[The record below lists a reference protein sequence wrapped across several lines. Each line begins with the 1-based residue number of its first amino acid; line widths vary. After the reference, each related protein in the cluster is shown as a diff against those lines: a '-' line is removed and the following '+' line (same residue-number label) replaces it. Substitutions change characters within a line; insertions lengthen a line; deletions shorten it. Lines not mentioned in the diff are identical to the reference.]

1 MICFEHVSKF
11 ILSDVS
17 VHIPK
22 GTSVGLI
29 GASGAGKTTFLKL
42 ACGLLIPEQGF
53 VHTMRKNPVNH
64 RSQLGVSMC
73 AMLNNIP
80 ILADYNSVRSNLND
94 LQIIYG
100 LSESRFNKEY
110 RFLADILGFGGY
122 ENEMINSLSLGQ
134 RRRVELAA
142 LLLRHPKLLLLDE
155 PTIGLDQTAKENLR
169 LLLSEYQKE
178 GMTLIISSHDM
189 SEISAH
195 CERIALLD
203 HGMLTYY
210 GDRELLLKRFAP
222 IDTLEVTLSGPI
234 PDLEDLP
241 LHSFMLNQNKLTLT
255 YNSNHVSSA
264 ELLHHLL
271 KHTSF
276 TGVTTYKSELA
287 DVIKRI
293 EKGEKNEFYR
303 SKWGKQILSGQ

>member
-1 MICFEHVSKF
+1 MICFEHASKF
-11 ILSDVS
+11 VLSDVS
-17 VHIPK
+17 IHIPV
-22 GTSVGLI
+22 GMTVGLI

-42 ACGLLIPEQGF
+42 ACGLLLPEQGF
-53 VHTMRKNPVNH
+53 VRTMRKDPVACRNE
-64 RSQLGVSMC
+64 LGVSMG
-73 AMLNNIP
+73 AMLNDIP
-80 ILADYNSVRSNLND
+80 VLADDNSVKSNFDD
-94 LQIIYG
+94 LRIIYRMT
-100 LSESRFNKEY
+100 EAAYKEEY
-110 RFLADILGFGGY
+110 RRLAEVLGFGEY
-122 ENEMINSLSLGQ
+122 EDETVNALSLGQ
-134 RRRVELAA
+134 RRRVELGA

-155 PTIGLDQTAKENLR
+155 PTIGLDQTAKESLR
-169 LLLSEYQKE
+169 MLLTERQKE
-178 GMTLIISSHDM
+178 GMTLVISSHDM
-189 SEISAH
+189 GEISAL

-222 IDTLEVTLSGPI
+222 MDTLEVILSGTL

-241 LHSFMLNQNKLTLT
+241 LHSFTLNQNKLTLT

-271 KHTSF
+271 KKTSF

-293 EKGEKNEFYR
+293 EKGEINEFYR
-303 SKWGKQILSGQ
+303 GK

>member
-11 ILSDVS
+11 VLSDVS
-17 VHIPK
+17 IHIPS

-42 ACGLLIPEQGF
+42 VCGLLLPEQGF
-53 VHTMRKNPVNH
+53 VHTMRKNPVTQ
-64 RSQLGVSMC
+64 RRELGMSMG

-80 ILADYNSVRSNLND
+80 VLADYNSVKSNFDD
-94 LQIIYG
+94 LQIIYRMP
-100 LSESRFNKEY
+100 EDRYKEEY
-110 RFLADILGFGGY
+110 RRLAEVLGFGEY
-122 ENEMINSLSLGQ
+122 ETETVNELSLGQ
-134 RRRVELAA
+134 RRRAELGA
-142 LLLRHPKLLLLDE
+142 LLLPHPKLLLLDE
-155 PTIGLDQTAKENLR
+155 PTIGLDQMAKESLR
-169 LLLSEYQKE
+169 MLLKEYQKE

-189 SEISAH
+189 GEISALS
-195 CERIALLD
+195 ERIALLD

-222 IDTLEVTLSGPI
+222 MDILEVTLSGPL

-241 LHSFMLNQNKLTLT
+241 LHSFSLNQNKLTLT

-271 KHTSF
+271 KQTSF

-293 EKGEKNEFYR
+293 EKGETNEFYR
-303 SKWGKQILSGQ
+303 GK

>member
-1 MICFEHVSKF
+1 MICFEHASKF
-11 ILSDVS
+11 VLSDVS
-17 VHIPK
+17 IHIPE
-22 GTSVGLI
+22 GSSVGLI

-42 ACGLLIPEQGF
+42 ACGLLLPEQGF
-53 VHTMRKNPVNH
+53 VRTMRKNPVTH
-64 RSQLGVSMC
+64 RSELGVSMG
-73 AMLNNIP
+73 AMLNDIP
-80 ILADYNSVRSNLND
+80 VLADYNSVKSNFDD
-94 LQIIYG
+94 LRIIYRMT
-100 LSESRFNKEY
+100 EAAYKEEY
-110 RFLADILGFGGY
+110 RRLAEVLGFGEY
-122 ENEMINSLSLGQ
+122 EDETVNALSLGQ
-134 RRRVELAA
+134 RRRVELGV
-142 LLLRHPKLLLLDE
+142 LLLRRPKLLLLDE

-169 LLLSEYQKE
+169 LLLTECQKE
-178 GMTLIISSHDM
+178 GMTLVISSHDM
-189 SEISAH
+189 GEISVL

-222 IDTLEVTLSGPI
+222 MDALEVILSGPL

-271 KHTSF
+271 KRTSF

-293 EKGEKNEFYR
+293 EKGETNEFYR
-303 SKWGKQILSGQ
+303 GK

>member
-11 ILSDVS
+11 VLSDVS
-17 VHIPK
+17 IYIPE
-22 GTSVGLI
+22 GSSVGLI

-42 ACGLLIPEQGF
+42 ACGLLLPEEGF
-53 VHTMRKNPVNH
+53 VRTMRKNPVTQ
-64 RSQLGVSMC
+64 RKKLGASMG

-80 ILADYNSVRSNLND
+80 VLADYNSVKSNFND
-94 LQIIYG
+94 LQIIYRM
-100 LSESRFNKEY
+100 SEGRYKEEY
-110 RFLADILGFGGY
+110 RLLADALGFGAY
-122 ENEMINSLSLGQ
+122 ENEAINALSLGQ
-134 RRRVELAA
+134 RRRVELGA

-169 LLLSEYQKE
+169 MLLAERQKE
-178 GMTLIISSHDM
+178 GMTLVISSHDM
-189 SEISAH
+189 GEISAL

-222 IDTLEVTLSGPI
+222 MDTLEVILSGPL

-241 LHSFMLNQNKLTLT
+241 LHSFLLNQNKLTLT

-271 KHTSF
+271 KKTSF

-293 EKGEKNEFYR
+293 EKGETNEFYR
-303 SKWGKQILSGQ
+303 GK